1 MLMARSVLGAMV
13 VGMSALGAAQVSAQ
27 EMRPMLTQAVAKK
40 MADACEQKAKAE
52 GWKMV
57 IAVVDDGGNLK
68 HFTRM
73 DDSFMISVRIAQL
86 KAATSAGVP
95 VSSRKFGELSKDVKG
110 LEMVPGTAAFPG
122 GLPIMAGGK
131 HVGGIGVSGASG
143 DQDEQC
149 AQASLDAV
157 KDQLK

>member
-1 MLMARSVLGAMV
+1 MSFAKPLFGALVLSAGA
-13 VGMSALGAAQVSAQ
+13 LAAVQASAQ

-52 GWKMV
+52 GWKMI
-57 IAVVDDGGNLK
+57 IAIMDDGGNLK

-73 DDSFMISVRIAQL
+73 DDSFGVSVRIAQL

-95 VSSRKFGELSKDVKG
+95 VSSRKWGELSKDVKG
-110 LEMVPGTAAFPG
+110 LELTPGTVAFPG
-122 GLPIMAGGK
+122 GLPITSGGK
-131 HVGGIGVSGASG
+131 HIGGIGVSGASG

-149 AQASLDAV
+149 AQVALDAV
-157 KDQLK
+157 KDLLK

>member
-1 MLMARSVLGAMV
+1 MSFAKPILGAVVLGV
-13 VGMSALGAAQVSAQ
+13 SALAAAQASAQ

-52 GWKMV
+52 GWKMI

-110 LEMVPGTAAFPG
+110 LELVPGTAAFPG
-122 GLPIMAGGK
+122 GLPIMSGGK
-131 HVGGIGVSGASG
+131 HIGGIGVSGASG